1 MFNNTMPNIFRR
13 YFHIFVVNFN
23 KTLKLKL
30 FIIMMLLS
38 PFVKGQE
45 HEYGFWVGASNYY
58 GDLNSTYS
66 FKNARWGSGFLYR
79 YNLNSRM
86 SVRAMFNYGRVKA
99 ADATNK
105 KFYYENLRNLD
116 FTTDLLEVG
125 GLFEINF
132 FKFSLTNKRYSF
144 TPYLFSGISFFYY
157 NPRTNFE
164 NQNIRLQQIGTEGQ
178 YIIDGPSAN
187 RYDVYSLAIPFGGGV
202 KYAINKKWTI
212 SAEIGTRFTFTDYL
226 DDVSST
232 YQNPDLLSPI
242 AASLADRSVDQIGI
256 EGRQRGTVKG
266 NDRFNFYSIAF
277 TYTIHTVK
285 CPKISLQGLGFD

>member
-1 MFNNTMPNIFRR
+1 
-13 YFHIFVVNFN
+13 
-23 KTLKLKL
+23 
-30 FIIMMLLS
+30 MMLLS

-45 HEYGFWVGASNYY
+45 HEFGFWAGGANYF
-58 GDLNSTYS
+58 GDLNPTYS
-66 FKNARWGSGFLYR
+66 FKNTRLGTGFLYR

-86 SVRAMFNYGRVKA
+86 AVRAMLNYGRIKA

-105 KFYYENLRNLD
+105 KFEYANQRNLD
-116 FTTDLLEVG
+116 FYSDILEVG

-132 FKFSLTNKRYSF
+132 FKFSMTNRRYSF
-144 TPYLFSGISFFYY
+144 TPYIFSGVSFFYY
-157 NPRTNFE
+157 NPKTVFDD
-164 NQNIRLQQIGTEGQ
+164 QKIKLQQVGTEGQ
-178 YIIDGPSAN
+178 YITNGPKGN

-202 KYAINKKWTI
+202 KYAINKKWSI
-212 SAEIGTRFTFTDYL
+212 NAEIGTRFTFTDYL

-242 AASLADRSVDQIGI
+242 AASLSDRSVDKIGI

-266 NDRFNFYSIAF
+266 NDKFNFYSIAI

-285 CPKISLQGLGFD
+285 CPKISAEGLGF